1 MAKRL
6 NPAQKKELRGQILLF
21 LYDIHPY
28 ESSQESVAETYYE
41 YWEYDDI
48 IQALEYL
55 CGKGYVQKREI
66 VSPLGGFEK
75 IRKYVITPTGI
86 DLCDQTTD
94 DNGVYVRR

>member
-6 NPAQKKELRGQILLF
+6 NPALKKELRGQILMF
-21 LYDIHPY
+21 LYGIYPC
-28 ESSQESVAETYYE
+28 ETSQESVLETYYD

-66 VSPLGGFEK
+66 ASPLGGFER
-75 IRKYVITPTGI
+75 IRKYMITPQGI
-86 DLCDQTTD
+86 DLYDQTTE